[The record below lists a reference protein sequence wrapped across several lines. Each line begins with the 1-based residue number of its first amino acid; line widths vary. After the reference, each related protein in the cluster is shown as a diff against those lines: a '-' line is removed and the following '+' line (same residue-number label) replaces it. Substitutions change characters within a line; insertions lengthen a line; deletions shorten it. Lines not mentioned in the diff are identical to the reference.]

1 MKISGNTILITGGAT
16 GIGFALAEAFVH
28 AGNEVIVCGRRESKL
43 IEAKRKL
50 PDIQI
55 RICDVSKEAERKS
68 LYQWGTTSF
77 PALNVLINNA
87 GIQRTIDF
95 HQGIADLLS
104 GEAEIEINLTALIH
118 LSAYFIPH
126 LSKRKDAAIINVSSG
141 LGFIPLAIM
150 PVYCATKAAVH
161 SFSLSLRHQLKA
173 TSIRV
178 FEIIPPT
185 VDTELDK
192 GARADRRQT
201 DRGIPPSEVAQATLN
216 AIETEQYEVA
226 VGRAEG
232 LRLAAQTD
240 PQQAFDQM
248 NRR

>member
-28 AGNEVIVCGRRESKL
+28 SGNEVIVCGRREDKL
-43 IEAKRKL
+43 TEAKHKL
-50 PDIQI
+50 PGISI
-55 RICDVSKEAERKS
+55 RVCDVSKEAERKS
-68 LYQWGTTSF
+68 FYQWATSSF
-77 PALNVLINNA
+77 PSINVLVNNA

-104 GEAEIEINLTALIH
+104 GEAEIETNLTALVH
-118 LSAYFIPH
+118 LSAYFTPH
-126 LSKRKDAAIINVSSG
+126 LSKRKEAAILNVSSG

-161 SFSLSLRHQLKA
+161 SFCLSLRHQLKA

-178 FEIIPPT
+178 FEIIPPA

-192 GARADRRQT
+192 GARAARRQA
-201 DRGIPPSEVAQATLN
+201 DRGIPPTEVAQATLD
-216 AIETEQYEVA
+216 AMEKEEYEVA

-240 PQQAFDQM
+240 PKQAFDRM
-248 NRR
+248 NH